1 MNNEPFL
8 QKQQQQQQIQTSIN
22 WIIQSFFSQIYRQS
36 FERFMTAHILKM
48 DTRYQHMG
56 HFKWHFSRNHQPF
69 EKKLNKNIELFYEY
83 DTKGT

>member
-8 QKQQQQQQIQTSIN
+8 QKQQQQIQTSIN
-22 WIIQSFFSQIYRQS
+22 WIIQWFFSQIYRQS

-56 HFKWHFSRNHQPF
+56 HFKWHFFRNHQPF

-83 DTKGT
+83 DKKGT